1 MSKPTR
7 IPAFARAHE
16 AAPQVAR
23 RVIKQRVRAAVQYWE
38 QVAKRDEPRVEDI
51 HQLRVWS
58 RRAIAAVQLFA
69 PFLDPEPAAELT
81 RILNKARKQAGK
93 ARDCDVL
100 LKTLDK
106 SERSLLRDAL
116 DVLRKHREKSAAKLR
131 KAYRKQVRTGNLR
144 DYSREL
150 QKSPAST
157 AKQNG
162 KAPPSVEFGPWFQQ
176 QLVAVTA
183 VFSKDLK
190 IAKPVARRIH
200 PLRIEGKR
208 VRYALEIG
216 LASLPKQTGQ
226 QLYASLEALQEQLG
240 QICDDQALAEQY
252 RELAKHLNPAQRGK
266 LTAAAA
272 RHERQAQEGS
282 KQFARWWRSPSGRK
296 KLLQRLTAASSPPA
310 AKVARRATKLQ
321 RRKSE

>member
-7 IPAFARAHE
+7 IPAFARAQE

-23 RVIKQRVRAAVQYWE
+23 QVIKQRVRAAVQYWE
-38 QVAKRDEPRVEDI
+38 QVAKRDKPRVEDI

-58 RRAIAAVQLFA
+58 RRAIAALRLFA
-69 PFLDPEPAAELT
+69 PFFDPEPAAELT

-116 DVLRKHREKSAAKLR
+116 DVLREHRAKSAAKLR
-131 KAYRKQVRTGNLR
+131 KAYRKQVRSGNLR

-150 QKSPAST
+150 QPGPTAK

-162 KAPPSVEFGPWFQQ
+162 KAPPIVEFGPWFQQ
-176 QLVAVTA
+176 QFAAVTA
-183 VFSKDLK
+183 AFSKELK
-190 IAKPVARRIH
+190 IARPSPRRIH

-216 LASLPKQTGQ
+216 LPSLPKQMGQ
-226 QLYASLEALQEQLG
+226 QLYAALEALQEQLG

-252 RELAKHLNPAQRGK
+252 RELAKGLKPAQRGK

-272 RHERQAQEGS
+272 RHARQAQEGS
-282 KQFARWWRSPSGRK
+282 KQFARWWQSPSGRK
-296 KLLQRLTAASSPPA
+296 KLLQRLSAACSPPQ
-310 AKVARRATKLQ
+310 AKASQRVTKLP